1 MAMAEDYKITLRNDY
16 LFKRLLGSEENKDIL
31 QDFLEVIL
39 DIPHEEI
46 EGIELLDKELKKDR
60 SVDKTGI
67 LDVKVRLKNKTI
79 INIEIQNIWDESFI
93 NRTLFYWAKIYV
105 EEFRQGDDYT
115 KLNRC
120 ITINI
125 VGKGFNLNNK
135 IHSKYLLKEEVSN
148 EKLTNLIEM
157 HFLNLKRARELNDIK
172 APLIRWLLFIE
183 TDSKEE
189 RHMLAEHSPVLKLLN
204 EKIDL
209 LSLTPKEKKLYE
221 SRMMLKSDIV
231 SISNSQFNKGL
242 EEGIEKG
249 IQTERL
255 STASRMKKAN
265 FAIPV
270 IQEITGLSKEEI
282 EKL

>member
-1 MAMAEDYKITLRNDY
+1 M
-16 LFKRLLGSEENKDIL
+16 
-31 QDFLEVIL
+31 
-39 DIPHEEI
+39 
-46 EGIELLDKELKKDR
+46 
-60 SVDKTGI
+60 
-67 LDVKVRLKNKTI
+67 
-79 INIEIQNIWDESFI
+79 
-93 NRTLFYWAKIYV
+93 

-125 VGKGFNLNNK
+125 VGRGFNLNNK

-157 HFLNLKRARELNDIK
+157 HFLNLKRARELNNIK
-172 APLIRWLLFIE
+172 DPLIRWLLFIE

-189 RHMLAEHSPVLKLLN
+189 RRMLAEHSPVLKLLN

>member
-1 MAMAEDYKITLRNDY
+1 MAEDYKITLRNDY

-172 APLIRWLLFIE
+172 DPLICWLLFIE

-242 EEGIEKG
+242 EEGLEKG
-249 IQTERL
+249 IKEGNIN
-255 STASRMKKAN
+255 TARRMKKAN
-265 FAIPV
+265 FEISV
-270 IQEITGLSKEEI
+270 IQEMTGLTSEEI

>member
-1 MAMAEDYKITLRNDY
+1 MAEDYKITLRNDY

-67 LDVKVRLKNKTI
+67 LDVKVRLKNKKI
-79 INIEIQNIWDESFI
+79 INIEIQNIWDEAFI
-93 NRTLFYWAKIYV
+93 KRTLFYWSKIYV

-172 APLIRWLLFIE
+172 DPLR
-183 TDSKEE
+183 
-189 RHMLAEHSPVLKLLN
+189 RH
-204 EKIDL
+204 
-209 LSLTPKEKKLYE
+209 
-221 SRMMLKSDIV
+221 
-231 SISNSQFNKGL
+231 
-242 EEGIEKG
+242 
-249 IQTERL
+249 
-255 STASRMKKAN
+255 
-265 FAIPV
+265 
-270 IQEITGLSKEEI
+270 
-282 EKL
+282 

>member
-1 MAMAEDYKITLRNDY
+1 M
-16 LFKRLLGSEENKDIL
+16 
-31 QDFLEVIL
+31 
-39 DIPHEEI
+39 
-46 EGIELLDKELKKDR
+46 
-60 SVDKTGI
+60 
-67 LDVKVRLKNKTI
+67 
-79 INIEIQNIWDESFI
+79 
-93 NRTLFYWAKIYV
+93 

-157 HFLNLKRARELNDIK
+157 HFLNLKRAKELNDIK
-172 APLIRWLLFIE
+172 DPLIRWLLFIE

-249 IQTERL
+249 KKEGLEKGIKEGREEGIKEGII
-255 STASRMKKAN
+255 STAKRLIKMNIPIENISKA
-265 FAIPV
+265 
-270 IQEITGLSKEEI
+270 TGLTKEEI
-282 EKL
+282 AKL